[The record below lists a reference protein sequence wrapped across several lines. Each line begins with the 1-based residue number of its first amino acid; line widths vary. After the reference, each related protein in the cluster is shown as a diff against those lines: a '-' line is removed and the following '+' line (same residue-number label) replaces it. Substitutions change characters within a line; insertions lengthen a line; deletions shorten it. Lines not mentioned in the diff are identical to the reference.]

1 MRCDVRIPFW
11 TKRLEER
18 NLAFQNKLLAKQV
31 EEVQNIYM
39 TMRGWRHDYHNHL
52 QAMKAYVQLGQYSQ
66 LEHYLQLLEEDLEH
80 VNQMIE
86 TGNVNLDAVLN
97 SKLSYA
103 QMKGIEVNYTAS
115 CPEEV
120 AVSDIDLCALL
131 GNLLD
136 NAVESCEK
144 VKERGE
150 EPFIRIYI
158 GVLKQQLYISVSNST
173 VEVVRKMDQE
183 YISQKRGNHGHGLKR
198 INLVVD
204 KYDGYLNRKNE
215 PGVFVTEVMLPIS
228 ES

>member
-1 MRCDVRIPFW
+1 MRIPFW

-103 QMKGIEVNYTAS
+103 QMKGIEVNRADVAAS
-115 CPEEV
+115 FQKAVCDVLVEHAMLAVKESGLNKLAIAGGV
-120 AVSDIDLCALL
+120 ASNGTLRMAMEQACAEN
-131 GNLLD
+131 GIRFYRPSPIFCTD
-136 NAVESCEK
+136 NAAMIGAAGYYEYMQGTRSGYDLNAVPNLK
-144 VKERGE
+144 LGER
-150 EPFIRIYI
+150 
-158 GVLKQQLYISVSNST
+158 
-173 VEVVRKMDQE
+173 
-183 YISQKRGNHGHGLKR
+183 
-198 INLVVD
+198 
-204 KYDGYLNRKNE
+204 
-215 PGVFVTEVMLPIS
+215 
-228 ES
+228 